1 MGYSVINGA
10 TCYRFLELTELKTE
24 NITTEN
30 FIKMAI
36 TAADVNK
43 LRQETGAGMM
53 DCKKALTEADGDFDK
68 AKEILRKQGQ
78 KIADK
83 RADNATAEGIV
94 LAHVSPD
101 GKTGKV
107 VALACETEP
116 VSKVADF
123 QNLATAVMNA
133 AVSTGASDKAA
144 LLAAPQADGRSL
156 QDHITDL
163 MGKIGEKI
171 DVASFETVSADKV
184 VSYIHSNG
192 KLGVLVGLTNTN
204 GTDVTEVGKDIAMQ
218 IAAMKPVALDKD
230 GVDASVVEREIE
242 IGKEQARQEGKP
254 EAMLEKIALGKLNKF
269 YKENTLLNQEFVK
282 DNSLT
287 IAQLLD
293 KTSKGLTVSAF
304 KRVAIG

>member
-1 MGYSVINGA
+1 
-10 TCYRFLELTELKTE
+10 
-24 NITTEN
+24 
-30 FIKMAI
+30 MAI

-53 DCKKALTEADGDFDK
+53 DCKKALTEANGDFEEAK
-68 AKEILRKQGQ
+68 AILRKQGQ

-94 LAHVSPD
+94 LAHVSDD
-101 GKTGKV
+101 GSTGRI

-123 QNLATAVMNA
+123 QNLAMAAMSN
-133 AVSTGASDKAA
+133 AVSTQADSKES
-144 LLAAPQADGRSL
+144 LLGTLQADGRSL

-171 DVASFETVSADKV
+171 EVSTYEVVSAEKV

-192 KLGVLVGLTNTN
+192 KLGVLVALQNTN
-204 GTDVTEVGKDIAMQ
+204 GTDVAEVGKDVAMQ
-218 IAAMKPVALDKD
+218 IAAMKPIALDKD
-230 GVDASVVEREIE
+230 GIDASLVEKEIE
-242 IGKEQARQEGKP
+242 IGKELARNEGKP
-254 EAMLEKIALGKLNKF
+254 EAMLEKIAMGRLNKF
-269 YKENTLLNQEFVK
+269 YKDNTLLNQEFVK
-282 DNSLT
+282 DSSLT

-293 KTSKGLTVSAF
+293 RTSKGLTVSAF
-304 KRVAIG
+304 KRVSIG

>member
-1 MGYSVINGA
+1 
-10 TCYRFLELTELKTE
+10 
-24 NITTEN
+24 
-30 FIKMAI
+30 MAI
-36 TAADVNK
+36 TAQDVNR

-53 DCKKALTEADGDFDK
+53 DCKKALTEANGDFET
-68 AKEILRKQGQ
+68 AKDILRKAGQ
-78 KIADK
+78 KIASK
-83 RADNATAEGIV
+83 RADNTTSEGVV
-94 LAHVSPD
+94 LTQVSED

-123 QNLATAVMNA
+123 QNLAKAVLDA
-133 AVSTGASDKAA
+133 AVSTNASTKEE
-144 LLAAPQADGRSL
+144 LLATPQADGRPL

-163 MGKIGEKI
+163 MGKIGEKL
-171 DVASFETVSADKV
+171 DVVSYESVTADKV
-184 VSYIHSNG
+184 VAYNHSNG
-192 KLGVLVGLTNTN
+192 KLGVLVGLANTN
-204 GTDVTEVGKDIAMQ
+204 GNDVTEVGKDVAMQ
-218 IAAMKPVALDKD
+218 IAAMKPIALDKD
-230 GVDASVVEREIE
+230 GVDSATIEREIE
-242 IGKEQARQEGKP
+242 IGKEQARAEGKP

>member
-1 MGYSVINGA
+1 
-10 TCYRFLELTELKTE
+10 
-24 NITTEN
+24 
-30 FIKMAI
+30 
-36 TAADVNK
+36 
-43 LRQETGAGMM
+43 MM
-53 DCKKALTEADGDFDK
+53 DCKKALTEANGDFEK
-68 AKEILRKQGQ
+68 AKEVLRKQGQ

-94 LAHVSPD
+94 LAHVSED
-101 GKTGKV
+101 GTTGKV
-107 VALACETEP
+107 IALACETEP

-123 QNLATAVMNA
+123 QNLAMTVMSTAVATNA
-133 AVSTGASDKAA
+133 ADKAT
-144 LLAAPQADGRSL
+144 LLATPQADGRSL

-163 MGKIGEKI
+163 MGKIGEKV
-171 DVASFETVSADKV
+171 DVASYETVSADKV

-192 KLGVLVGLTNTN
+192 KLGVLVALVNTN
-204 GTDVTEVGKDIAMQ
+204 GTDVTEVGKDVAMQ

-230 GVDASVVEREIE
+230 GVDATIVEREIE

-254 EAMLEKIALGKLNKF
+254 EAMLEKIAMGKLNKF
-269 YKENTLLNQEFVK
+269 YKDNTLLNQEFVK
-282 DNSLT
+282 DSSLT

>member
-1 MGYSVINGA
+1 
-10 TCYRFLELTELKTE
+10 
-24 NITTEN
+24 
-30 FIKMAI
+30 
-36 TAADVNK
+36 
-43 LRQETGAGMM
+43 M
-53 DCKKALTEADGDFDK
+53 DCKKALTEADGDFEK

-83 RADNATAEGIV
+83 RADNATAEGAV
-94 LAHVSPD
+94 LAQVSED
-101 GKTGKV
+101 GKSGIV

-123 QNLATAVMNA
+123 QTLAKATLESA
-133 AVSTGASDKAA
+133 AASGATTKDA
-144 LLAAPQADGRSL
+144 LLAVAQADGRTL

-171 DVASFETVSADKV
+171 DIVSFEVVTADQV
-184 VSYIHSNG
+184 VAYIHSNG
-192 KLGVLVGLTNTN
+192 KLGVLVGLVNTN
-204 GTDVTEVGKDIAMQ
+204 GTDVSEVGRDVAMQ
-218 IAAMKPVALDKD
+218 VAAMKPVAIDKD
-230 GVDASVVEREIE
+230 GVDASIISREIE
-242 IGKEQARQEGKP
+242 IGKEQARAEGKP
-254 EAMLEKIALGKLNKF
+254 EAMLEKIAMGKLNKF

-293 KTSKGLTVSAF
+293 KTTKGLTVSVF